1 MENKVTRIDQNGEQV
16 TLSNLVNS
24 LSKGIFKSNVTM
36 DMIIKNVKF
45 AELNINIVTVFL
57 NTQTLKMI

>member
-1 MENKVTRIDQNGEQV
+1 MASS
-16 TLSNLVNS
+16 LSNFADLSEGIHKNVN
-24 LSKGIFKSNVTM
+24 TDRM
-36 DMIIKNVKF
+36 IKNVQL